1 MNNNKIYKWLG
12 GSLAAAAISACITA
26 CSDDHFDIV
35 NVTPDGA
42 GKVSLWD
49 NISSKSELSQYK
61 DILQSVYYS
70 QSEDKTTPQTY
81 ADVLSGNST
90 FTVWAPT
97 NDSFNYEYYK
107 GLLNTGERDSIYKVE
122 KELIRN
128 SMTRYSM
135 VINSTDSVK
144 VQLFN
149 DKSAWL
155 NYDKKTIKGMLM
167 THPNIASTNGV
178 LHITEGPLPY
188 QPNLYEFIH
197 SRPDLDSISS
207 FIKSFEKT
215 QFDEFASTQ
224 GPTVNGEI
232 TWVDSVTYIT
242 NDYTSNDM
250 YMGAYVERED
260 SNYVMIIPNNNAWKN
275 TLEKTKNYFKYKLSY
290 KQDVNTQTE
299 QGKDTTITG
308 AVTKFTQIE
317 IDSIANF
324 AAKDAICRY
333 LSFNANWQYEQIPIT
348 SIADIRNADARV
360 DSLRPTAGRKFKKTG
375 TLSWVD
381 SRNEV
386 LAVDSYADLFG
397 NADPIEVSNGYAYI
411 VNNFAFPST
420 YYAPDKDLVARSY
433 FESADKNCNPSAIT
447 WSAKVPLD
455 KVDEETGE
463 VIAHR
468 DSTYKYDYLVMSN
481 TSATAHPGAYFKLDN
496 VLSCKYDIYV
506 VIGYNTNYGLPNKFR
521 AYISY
526 DTEEKR
532 VKDEILKNP
541 NEDAVDAN
549 GDKLYNTNFFVNRK
563 PVADENLIMN
573 YTDTI
578 LIARDFEFPVTYWD
592 LDKAY
597 PTVQIKS
604 NFTSKEKSL
613 YSREIWVNA
622 IIMKAKEW

>member
-1 MNNNKIYKWLG
+1 MNNNRIYKWLG
-12 GSLAAAAISACITA
+12 GSLAAAAISAGFTA

-35 NVTPDGA
+35 DITPDGA

-49 NISSKSELSQYK
+49 NISSKPELSQYK

-81 ADVLSGNST
+81 ADVLSGNAT
-90 FTVWAPT
+90 YTIWAPT
-97 NDSFNYEYYK
+97 NGSFNYEYYK

-135 VINSTDSVK
+135 IINSTDSVK

-188 QPNLYEFIH
+188 QPNLYEFLK

-207 FIKSFEKT
+207 FIKSFEKK

-242 NDYTSNDM
+242 NDYTRY
-250 YMGAYVERED
+250 YMGAFLERED
-260 SNYVMIIPNNNAWKN
+260 SNYVMIIPNNDAWKN
-275 TLEKTKNYFKYKLSY
+275 TLDKTKNYFKYKLSY

-308 AVTKFTQIE
+308 AETKFTQIE
-317 IDSIANF
+317 IDSMTNF

-348 SIADIRNADARV
+348 SIADIRNADARI

-386 LAVDSYADLFG
+386 LAVDNYADLFG

-411 VNNFAFPST
+411 VDNFAFPST
-420 YYAPDKDLVARSY
+420 YYAPDKDLVARGY
-433 FESADKNCNPSAIT
+433 FESADKNCNPSALA
-447 WSAKVPLD
+447 WSKNVSLD

-506 VIGYNTNYGLPNKFR
+506 VIGYNTDYDLQNNFR

-526 DTEEKR
+526 DTDAKR
-532 VKDEILKNP
+532 EKDEALKNP
-541 NEDAVDAN
+541 NEDAVDAE
-549 GDKLYNTNFFVNRK
+549 GKSIYNTNDFVNRK
-563 PVADENLIMN
+563 PVANDDLTMN

-578 LIARDFEFPVTYWD
+578 LIARDFEFPVAYWG

-597 PTVQIKS
+597 PTIQLKS
-604 NFTSKEKSL
+604 NFTSKQKAY

>member
-1 MNNNKIYKWLG
+1 MNNNRIYKWLG
-12 GSLAAAAISACITA
+12 GSLAAAAISACFTA

-35 NVTPDGA
+35 DITPDGA

-49 NISSKSELSQYK
+49 NISSKPELSQYK

-81 ADVLSGNST
+81 ADVLSGNAT
-90 FTVWAPT
+90 YTIWAPT
-97 NDSFNYEYYK
+97 NGSFNYEYYK

-135 VINSTDSVK
+135 IINSTDSVK

-188 QPNLYEFIH
+188 QPNLYEFLK

-207 FIKSFEKT
+207 FIKSFEKK

-242 NDYTSNDM
+242 NDYTRY
-250 YMGAYVERED
+250 YMGAFLERED
-260 SNYVMIIPNNNAWKN
+260 SNYVMIIPNNDAWKN
-275 TLEKTKNYFKYKLSY
+275 TLDKTKNYFKYKLSY

-308 AVTKFTQIE
+308 AETKFTQIE
-317 IDSIANF
+317 IDSMTNF

-348 SIADIRNADARV
+348 SIADIRNADARI

-386 LAVDSYADLFG
+386 LAVDNYADLFG

-411 VNNFAFPST
+411 VDNFAFPSS
-420 YYAPDKDLVARSY
+420 YYAPDKDLVARGY
-433 FESADKNCNPSAIT
+433 FESADKNCNPSALA
-447 WSAKVPLD
+447 WSKKVSLD

-506 VIGYNTNYGLPNKFR
+506 VIGYNTNYDLQNKFR

-526 DTEEKR
+526 DTDAKR
-532 VKDEILKNP
+532 VKDEALKNP
-541 NEDAVDAN
+541 NEDAVDAE
-549 GDKLYNTNFFVNRK
+549 GKSIYNTNDFVNRK
-563 PVADENLIMN
+563 PVANDDLTMN

-578 LIARDFEFPVTYWD
+578 LIARDFEFPVAYWG

-597 PTVQIKS
+597 PTIQLKS
-604 NFTSKEKSL
+604 NFTSKKKAY

>member
-1 MNNNKIYKWLG
+1 MNNNRIYKWLG
-12 GSLAAAAISACITA
+12 GSLAAAAISACLTA

-35 NVTPDGA
+35 DITPDGA

-49 NISSKSELSQYK
+49 NISSKPELSQYK

-81 ADVLSGNST
+81 ADVLSGNAT
-90 FTVWAPT
+90 YTIWAPT
-97 NDSFNYEYYK
+97 NGSFNYEYYK

-135 VINSTDSVK
+135 IINSTDSVK

-188 QPNLYEFIH
+188 QPNIYEFLH

-207 FIKSFEKT
+207 FIKSFEKK

-242 NDYTSNDM
+242 NDYTRY
-250 YMGAYVERED
+250 YMGAFLERED
-260 SNYVMIIPNNNAWKN
+260 SNYVMIIPNNDAWKN
-275 TLEKTKNYFKYKLSY
+275 TLDKTKNYFKYKLSY

-308 AVTKFTQIE
+308 AETKFTQIE
-317 IDSIANF
+317 IDSMTNF

-348 SIADIRNADARV
+348 SIADIRNADARI

-386 LAVDSYADLFG
+386 LAVDNYADLFG

-411 VNNFAFPST
+411 VDNFAFPST
-420 YYAPDKDLVARSY
+420 YYAPDKDLVARGY
-433 FESADKNCNPSAIT
+433 FESADKNCNPSALA
-447 WSAKVPLD
+447 WSKKVSLD

-506 VIGYNTNYGLPNKFR
+506 VIGYNTDYDLQNKFR

-526 DTEEKR
+526 DTDAKR
-532 VKDEILKNP
+532 EKDEALKNP
-541 NEDAVDAN
+541 NEDAVDAE
-549 GDKLYNTNFFVNRK
+549 GKSIYNTNDFVNRK
-563 PVADENLIMN
+563 PVANDDLTMN

-578 LIARDFEFPVTYWD
+578 LIARDFEFPVAYWG

-597 PTVQIKS
+597 PTIQLKS
-604 NFTSKEKSL
+604 NFTSKQKAY

>member
-1 MNNNKIYKWLG
+1 M
-12 GSLAAAAISACITA
+12 
-26 CSDDHFDIV
+26 
-35 NVTPDGA
+35 
-42 GKVSLWD
+42 
-49 NISSKSELSQYK
+49 
-61 DILQSVYYS
+61 
-70 QSEDKTTPQTY
+70 
-81 ADVLSGNST
+81 LSGNAT
-90 FTVWAPT
+90 YTIWAPT
-97 NDSFNYEYYK
+97 NGSFNYEYYK

-188 QPNLYEFIH
+188 QPNLYEFLK

-207 FIKSFEKT
+207 FIKSFEKK

-242 NDYTSNDM
+242 NDYTRY
-250 YMGAYVERED
+250 YMGAFLERED
-260 SNYVMIIPNNNAWKN
+260 SNYVMIIPNNDAWKN
-275 TLEKTKNYFKYKLSY
+275 TLDKTKNYFKYKLSY

-308 AVTKFTQIE
+308 AETKFTQIE
-317 IDSIANF
+317 IDSMTNF

-348 SIADIRNADARV
+348 SIADIRNADARI

-386 LAVDSYADLFG
+386 LAVDNYADLFG

-411 VNNFAFPST
+411 VDNFAFPST
-420 YYAPDKDLVARSY
+420 YYAPDKDLVARGY
-433 FESADKNCNPSAIT
+433 FESADKNCNPSALA
-447 WSAKVPLD
+447 WSKKVSLD

-506 VIGYNTNYGLPNKFR
+506 VIGYNTDYDLQNKFR

-526 DTEEKR
+526 DTDAKR
-532 VKDEILKNP
+532 EKDEALKNP
-541 NEDAVDAN
+541 NEDAVDAE
-549 GDKLYNTNFFVNRK
+549 GKSIYNTNDFVNRK
-563 PVADENLIMN
+563 PVANDDLTMN

-578 LIARDFEFPVTYWD
+578 LIARDFEFPVAYWG

-597 PTVQIKS
+597 PTIQLKS
-604 NFTSKEKSL
+604 NFTSKQKAY